1 MRWNRSIRWINALM
15 MSTALAGCHTPKKLH
30 YFGDGDYEGY
40 RSVYQDI
47 SYPNVDQPTPETVV
61 HSEQPRTVK
70 EITDE
75 NVWDISL
82 QEAIHQAIANNKM
95 IRQRANANTLI
106 NNPQLSPSVWDP
118 AIRQT
123 GFLFGSR
130 GVEAALA
137 DFDAQY
143 TSSLVFGR
151 NQNFVNSQ
159 TGAATPGFIING
171 NTGVFQS
178 QLSKTFATG
187 GTFAVN
193 HNWNYLDTNSPGTLF
208 ASSYTG
214 LLGATFT
221 QPLWGGSGVEYT
233 RIAGPSRSGFGAI
246 IGVSQGV
253 VIARI
258 NEDISLA
265 DFEQA
270 VQLMVR
276 DVEDLYWE
284 LFLAYRQYDAELAN
298 QESSLRSWRE
308 VKAKME
314 VGAVGGNASAEAQA
328 RENYFTVRTNVE
340 VQLNNIFTVENQL
353 RRLIGLA
360 VNDGRVLRPA
370 DSPLSAEYHVNWES
384 SLSEALTRRVELRRQ
399 KWQIKSLELQAYA
412 AENAANPQLNFV
424 SGYQLNGFGNNLLAQ
439 GSNFDGVTTRGYQSA
454 YGNLATGELT
464 GWNLGLQFAMPIGL
478 RAAHAQQRDI
488 ELQLVKAR
496 AGLAAAELDISH
508 DVADAI
514 QRIDVGWQTA
524 QSGFDRRVASEARVE
539 ATQAEYEAEI
549 AGATLDLVLRALAS
563 RAASEIAFYTALV
576 RYNQAINDL
585 NFRRGVVLDISNISL
600 AEGEWVEEA
609 QQESLRRAW
618 ARGHAFEA
626 KHKHSEPEEFASP
639 VPYPKTDLFP
649 GAPVIPGQTVM
660 PAPDTV
666 PPAPEDAT
674 E

>member
-1 MRWNRSIRWINALM
+1 M
-15 MSTALAGCHTPKKLH
+15 MSAALVGCYTPKKLH
-30 YFGDGDYEGY
+30 YFGDGGYDDY
-40 RSVYQDI
+40 RTAYQDI
-47 SYPNVDQPTPETVV
+47 AYPNIDQPTPETVV
-61 HSEQPRTVK
+61 HSEKPRTVK

-75 NVWDISL
+75 NVWDMTL
-82 QEAIHQAIANNKM
+82 QEAVQLAVANNKM
-95 IRQRANANTLI
+95 IRQRTNSNTLI
-106 NNPQLSPSVWDP
+106 LNPSLNPSVYDP

-123 GFLFGSR
+123 GFLFGNR

-137 DFDAQY
+137 DFDAQF
-143 TSSLVFGR
+143 TSSFIVGR
-151 NQNFVNSQ
+151 NQTFVNSQ
-159 TGAATPGFIING
+159 TGAATPGFILNN
-171 NTGVFQS
+171 NTGTFTS
-178 QLSKTFATG
+178 QLAKTFATG

-221 QPLWGGSGVEYT
+221 QPLWAGSGVEYT
-233 RIAGPSRSGFGAI
+233 RIAGPNRSGFGGI
-246 IGVSQGV
+246 VGVSQGV

-258 NEDISLA
+258 NEDITLA
-265 DFEQA
+265 DFELA
-270 VQLMVR
+270 VQTMVK

-328 RENYFTVRTNVE
+328 RENYFDVRTRVE
-340 VQLNNIFTVENQL
+340 QQLNNIYTVENQL

-360 VNDGRVLRPA
+360 VNDGRVVRPA
-370 DSPLSAEYHVNWES
+370 DSPLSAEYLINWEG

-399 KWQIKSLELQAYA
+399 KWQIKSLELQLYA
-412 AENAANPQLNFV
+412 AENAANPTLNFV
-424 SGYQLNGFGNNLLAQ
+424 SGYQLNGFGDNLAAQ

-478 RAAHAQQRDI
+478 RAAQAQMRNI

-508 DVADAI
+508 DVADAV
-514 QRIDVGWQTA
+514 QRIDVGFQTA

-539 ATQAEYEAEI
+539 ATEAEYEAEI
-549 AGATLDLVLRALAS
+549 AGATLDLVLRAQAS

-585 NFRRGVVLDISNISL
+585 NFRRGIVLDVNNISL

-609 QQESLRRAW
+609 QHQSLRRAW
-618 ARGHAFEA
+618 ARGHAFPA
-626 KHKHSEPEEFASP
+626 KHKHTEPEEFASP
-639 VPYPKTDLFP
+639 TPYPKTDLFP
-649 GAPVIPGQTVM
+649 GMPIVPGQATM
-660 PAPDTV
+660 PPLDAAPPEPTPDD
-666 PPAPEDAT
+666 AP
-674 E
+674 